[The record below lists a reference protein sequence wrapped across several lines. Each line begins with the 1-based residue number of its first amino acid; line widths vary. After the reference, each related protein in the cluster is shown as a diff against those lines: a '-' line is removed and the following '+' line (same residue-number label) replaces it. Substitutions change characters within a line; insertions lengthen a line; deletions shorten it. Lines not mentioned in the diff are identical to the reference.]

1 MELVIYSPSDDGYLK
16 EIKWNNDEIK
26 SEVTERMAYYR
37 DLAYTD
43 DQINDAKKDRAKL
56 NSFVKVL
63 EDKRREVKKQ
73 CLAPYEQFERQIKE
87 VIAIVNEPIRL
98 IDEQIKSYEQ
108 QQKDEKLKRIRE
120 VFESTGFQSF
130 VTFEMVFDSRWLN
143 KSVSLKSIKEQLTSR
158 MYAIGNDV
166 LTISQLPEFSVEA
179 MEVYKTTLDI
189 NKAIAEGMRLADI
202 QKRKAAYEAEQAAT
216 RSATEQVN
224 QSLTESN
231 MNDND
236 QHRAN
241 VPETV
246 ANVATEPTSDKQWV
260 SFKALLSVDDAQ
272 ALNQFFKSRNIV
284 FEAI

>member
-1 MELVIYSPSDDGYLK
+1 
-16 EIKWNNDEIK
+16 
-26 SEVTERMAYYR
+26 
-37 DLAYTD
+37 
-43 DQINDAKKDRAKL
+43 
-56 NSFVKVL
+56 
-63 EDKRREVKKQ
+63 
-73 CLAPYEQFERQIKE
+73 
-87 VIAIVNEPIRL
+87 
-98 IDEQIKSYEQ
+98 
-108 QQKDEKLKRIRE
+108 
-120 VFESTGFQSF
+120 
-130 VTFEMVFDSRWLN
+130 
-143 KSVSLKSIKEQLTSR
+143 

-166 LTISQLPEFSVEA
+166 LTISQLPEFSFEA
-179 MEVYKTTLDI
+179 MEVYKATLDI

-202 QKRKAAYEAEQAAT
+202 QKRKEAYEAEQAAA

-231 MNDND
+231 MDDND

-260 SFKALLSVDDAQ
+260 SFKALLSVDDAH

>member
-16 EIKWNNDEIK
+16 EIKWNNEEIK
-26 SEVTERMAYYR
+26 AEVAERMSYYR

-43 DQINDAKKDRAKL
+43 DQMNDAKKDRAKL
-56 NSFVKVL
+56 NNFVKAL

-73 CLAPYEQFERQIKE
+73 CLAPYEQFEHQIKE

-108 QQKDEKLKRIRE
+108 QQKDEKLKKIRE

-143 KSVSLKSIKEQLTSR
+143 KSVSFKSIQDQLLSR

-166 LTISQLPEFSVEA
+166 LTISQLPEFSFEA
-179 MEVYKTTLDI
+179 MEVYKATLDI
-189 NKAIAEGMRLADI
+189 NKAIAEGVRLADI
-202 QKRKAAYEAEQAAT
+202 QKRKEAYEAEQAAA

-231 MNDND
+231 MDDND

-260 SFKALLSVDDAQ
+260 SFKALLSVDDAH

>member
-16 EIKWNNDEIK
+16 EIKWNNEEIK
-26 SEVTERMAYYR
+26 AEVAERMAYYR

-43 DQINDAKKDRAKL
+43 DQMNDAKKDRAKL
-56 NSFVKVL
+56 NSFVKAL

-73 CLAPYEQFERQIKE
+73 CLAPYEQFEHQIKE

-108 QQKDEKLKRIRE
+108 QQKDEKLKKIRE

-143 KSVSLKSIKEQLTSR
+143 KSVSLKSIQDQLLSR

-166 LTISQLPEFSVEA
+166 LTISQLPEFSFEA

-202 QKRKAAYEAEQAAT
+202 QKRKAAYEAEQAAA
-216 RSATEQVN
+216 RSGPEQMN
-224 QSLTESN
+224 QQLDEQN
-231 MNDND
+231 MDSND
-236 QHRAN
+236 QQPAN
-241 VPETV
+241 VPEAV
-246 ANVATEPTSDKQWV
+246 ANVTAEPASDKQWI
-260 SFKALLSVDDAQ
+260 SFKALLSVDDAR

>member
-16 EIKWNNDEIK
+16 EIKWNNEEIK
-26 SEVTERMAYYR
+26 AEVAERMSYYR

-43 DQINDAKKDRAKL
+43 DQMNDAKKDRAKL
-56 NSFVKVL
+56 NNFVKAL

-73 CLAPYEQFERQIKE
+73 CLAPYEQFEHQIKE

-108 QQKDEKLKRIRE
+108 QQKDEKLKKIRE

-143 KSVSLKSIKEQLTSR
+143 KSVSFKSIQDQLLSR

-166 LTISQLPEFSVEA
+166 LTISQLPEFSFEA
-179 MEVYKTTLDI
+179 MEVYKATLDI
-189 NKAIAEGMRLADI
+189 NKAIAEGVRLADI
-202 QKRKAAYEAEQAAT
+202 QKRKEAYEAEQAAA

-231 MNDND
+231 MDDND

-241 VPETV
+241 VPETI

-260 SFKALLSVDDAQ
+260 SFKALLSVDDAH